1 MADRERFAIADTH
14 YTQASMC
21 AFTGPDGVAPLRPWG
36 TPIPGWKQM
45 SAEERADRLPE
56 LERRAAEMDEAMV
69 ERWNKVV
76 PAAGAT
82 VYHLGDVAMKAK
94 DLPILDRLNG
104 KKKLILGNHD
114 ILGFKV
120 YAAYFYDIA
129 AYKVMPA
136 EGIVMS
142 HMPVHEMEF
151 THRWK
156 TNVHGHTHAERVMGS
171 VEVPDYRGGY
181 NLTPRPDPRYLCV
194 SVEQTD
200 YAPLPFDE
208 MFKRIEEQQRGSS

>member
-1 MADRERFAIADTH
+1 MARERFALADTH
-14 YTQASMC
+14 YSQASMC
-21 AFTGPDGVAPLRPWG
+21 AFPAPDGVSPLRPWG

-56 LERRAAEMDEAMV
+56 LEARAAEMDEAMV
-69 ERWNKVV
+69 ERWNAVV
-76 PAAGAT
+76 PATGAT

-120 YAAYFYDIA
+120 YAAYFYEIA
-129 AYKVMPA
+129 AYKVMPD

-142 HMPVHEMEF
+142 HMPVHEMELSG
-151 THRWK
+151 RWK
-156 TNVHGHTHAERVMGS
+156 TNVHGHTHAHRVMTQIEEPPYFHDIVS
-171 VEVPDYRGGY
+171 VPH
-181 NLTPRPDPRYLCV
+181 PRYLCV

-208 MFKRIEEQQRGSS
+208 MFKRIEEQQRGRC